1 MELIKLTKNEQGIET
16 VNARELHAFLE
27 SKRDFSTWIKDRITE
42 YEFIENKDFVCTTNS
57 GSKGR
62 GGHNRIE
69 YFISLDMAKELSMVE
84 RNDKGKQARLYFI
97 ECERIAK
104 AKQVPQSFAEAL
116 QLAANQAKQLEAQAA
131 KVNYFDKVCDTT
143 GLVNATQ
150 VGQKFKMSAVTLNKN
165 LDGLN
170 VYNRSIKRGRAFQ
183 QWFVDAGNGIM
194 RQTELGY
201 PQPLFTAKGEQWI
214 IETFTTNGVI

>member
-27 SKRDFSTWIKDRITE
+27 VKSKFADWFKNRVSEFG
-42 YEFIENKDFVCTTNS
+42 FIENSDFVSVSKILES
-57 GSKGR
+57 GGR
-62 GGHNRIE
+62 SIE
-69 YFISLDMAKELSMVE
+69 YHISIDMAKELSMLE

-104 AKQVPQSFAEAL
+104 SKQVPQSFSEAL

-201 PQPLFTAKGEQWI
+201 PHPLFTAKGEQWI

>member
-27 SKRDFSTWIKDRITE
+27 VKTRFNDWISNRIS
-42 YEFIENKDFVCTTNS
+42 EFGFAENKDFVSLTENLVT
-57 GSKGR
+57 
-62 GGHNRIE
+62 GGKQNIFH
-69 YFISLDMAKELSMVE
+69 ISIDMAKELSMLE

-116 QLAANQAKQLEAQAA
+116 QLAANQAKQLEEQAL

-183 QWFVDAGNGIM
+183 Q
-194 RQTELGY
+194 
-201 PQPLFTAKGEQWI
+201 
-214 IETFTTNGVI
+214 

>member
-16 VNARELHAFLE
+16 VNARELHEFLE
-27 SKRDFSTWIKDRITE
+27 VKSKFADWFKNRVSEFG
-42 YEFIENKDFVCTTNS
+42 FIENSDFVSVSKILES
-57 GSKGR
+57 GGR
-62 GGHNRIE
+62 SIE
-69 YFISLDMAKELSMVE
+69 YHISIDMAKELSMLE

-104 AKQVPQSFAEAL
+104 TKQVPQSFAEAL

-170 VYNRSIKRGRAFQ
+170 VYNRSVKRGRAFQ

-201 PQPLFTAKGEQWI
+201 PHPLFTAKGEQWI

>member
-16 VNARELHAFLE
+16 VNARDLHEFLE
-27 SKRDFSTWIKDRITE
+27 VKSKFADWFKNRVSEFG
-42 YEFIENKDFVCTTNS
+42 FIENSDFVSVSKILES
-57 GSKGR
+57 GGR
-62 GGHNRIE
+62 SIE
-69 YFISLDMAKELSMVE
+69 YHISIDMAKELSMLE

-104 AKQVPQSFAEAL
+104 ARQVPQSFAEAL

>member
-1 MELIKLTKNEQGIET
+1 MELIKLTKNSQGIET
-16 VNARELHAFLE
+16 VNARELHEFLE
-27 SKRDFSTWIKDRITE
+27 VKSKFADWFKNRVSEFG
-42 YEFIENKDFVCTTNS
+42 FIENSDFVSVSKILES
-57 GSKGR
+57 GGR
-62 GGHNRIE
+62 SIE
-69 YFISLDMAKELSMVE
+69 YHISIDMAKELSMLE

-104 AKQVPQSFAEAL
+104 SKQVPQSFSEAL

-201 PQPLFTAKGEQWI
+201 PHPLFTAKGEQWI

>member
-1 MELIKLTKNEQGIET
+1 MELIKLTKNKDGIET

-27 SKRDFSTWIKDRITE
+27 VKTRFNDWIANRIS
-42 YEFIENKDFVCTTNS
+42 EFGFTENKDFVSLTENLVS
-57 GSKGR
+57 GGKQNVF
-62 GGHNRIE
+62 H
-69 YFISLDMAKELSMVE
+69 ISIDMAKELSMLE

-104 AKQVPQSFAEAL
+104 SKQVPQSFAEAL

>member
-27 SKRDFSTWIKDRITE
+27 VKTRFNDWIANRI
-42 YEFIENKDFVCTTNS
+42 YEFGFAANKDFVSLTENLVS
-57 GSKGR
+57 GGKQNVF
-62 GGHNRIE
+62 H
-69 YFISLDMAKELSMVE
+69 ISIDMAKELSMLE

-104 AKQVPQSFAEAL
+104 TRQVPQSFSEAL

-170 VYNRSIKRGRAFQ
+170 VYNRSVKRGRAFQ

>member
-16 VNARELHAFLE
+16 VNARDLHEFLE
-27 SKRDFSTWIKDRITE
+27 VKSKFADWFKNRVSEFG
-42 YEFIENKDFVCTTNS
+42 FIENSDFVSVSKILES
-57 GSKGR
+57 GGR
-62 GGHNRIE
+62 SIE
-69 YFISLDMAKELSMVE
+69 YHISIDMAKELSMLE

-97 ECERIAK
+97 ECERVAK
-104 AKQVPQSFAEAL
+104 TKQVPQSFAEAL

>member
-1 MELIKLTKNEQGIET
+1 MELIKLTKNEHGIET

-27 SKRDFSTWIKDRITE
+27 VKTRFNDWIANRIS
-42 YEFIENKDFVCTTNS
+42 EFGFTENKDFVSLTENLV
-57 GSKGR
+57 R
-62 GGHNRIE
+62 GGKQNVFH
-69 YFISLDMAKELSMVE
+69 ISIDMAKELSMLE

-97 ECERIAK
+97 ECERMAK

>member
-27 SKRDFSTWIKDRITE
+27 VKSKFADWFKNRVSEFG
-42 YEFIENKDFVCTTNS
+42 FIENSDFVSVSKILES
-57 GSKGR
+57 GGR
-62 GGHNRIE
+62 SIE
-69 YFISLDMAKELSMVE
+69 YHISIDMAKELSMLE

>member
-27 SKRDFSTWIKDRITE
+27 VKSKFADWFKNRVSEFG
-42 YEFIENKDFVCTTNS
+42 FIENSDFVSVSKILES
-57 GSKGR
+57 GGR
-62 GGHNRIE
+62 SIE
-69 YFISLDMAKELSMVE
+69 YHISIDMAKELSMLE

-165 LDGLN
+165 
-170 VYNRSIKRGRAFQ
+170 VSIPLKSGRCCK
-183 QWFVDAGNGIM
+183 
-194 RQTELGY
+194 
-201 PQPLFTAKGEQWI
+201 P
-214 IETFTTNGVI
+214 

>member
-1 MELIKLTKNEQGIET
+1 MELIKLTKNSQGIET

-27 SKRDFSTWIKDRITE
+27 VKTRFNDWIANRIS
-42 YEFIENKDFVCTTNS
+42 EFGFTENKDFVSLTENLVS
-57 GSKGR
+57 GGKQNVF
-62 GGHNRIE
+62 H
-69 YFISLDMAKELSMVE
+69 ISIDMAKELSMLE

-104 AKQVPQSFAEAL
+104 SKQVPQSFSEAL

>member
-1 MELIKLTKNEQGIET
+1 MELIKLTKNEHGIET

-27 SKRDFSTWIKDRITE
+27 VKSKFADWFKNRVSDFG
-42 YEFIENKDFVCTTNS
+42 FVENSDFVTV
-57 GSKGR
+57 SKNLVNGGR
-62 GGHNRIE
+62 SIE
-69 YFISLDMAKELSMVE
+69 YHISIDMAKELSMLE

-104 AKQVPQSFAEAL
+104 DRQVPQSFAEAL

-131 KVNYFDKVCDTT
+131 KVNYFDKVCDAT

-170 VYNRSIKRGRAFQ
+170 VYNRSVKRGRAFQ

>member
-27 SKRDFSTWIKDRITE
+27 VKTRFNDWIANRIS
-42 YEFIENKDFVCTTNS
+42 EFGFTENKDFVSLTENLVS
-57 GSKGR
+57 GGKQNVF
-62 GGHNRIE
+62 H
-69 YFISLDMAKELSMVE
+69 ISIDMAKELSMLE

-104 AKQVPQSFAEAL
+104 TKQVPQSFAEAL

-170 VYNRSIKRGRAFQ
+170 VYNRSVKRGRAFQ
-183 QWFVDAGNGIM
+183 QWFVDAGNGTM

-201 PQPLFTAKGEQWI
+201 PHPLFTAKGEQWI

>member
-27 SKRDFSTWIKDRITE
+27 VKSKFADWFKNRVSEFG
-42 YEFIENKDFVCTTNS
+42 FIENSDFVSVSKILES
-57 GSKGR
+57 GGR
-62 GGHNRIE
+62 SIE
-69 YFISLDMAKELSMVE
+69 YHISIDMAKELSMLE

-104 AKQVPQSFAEAL
+104 DRQVPQSFAEAL

>member
-16 VNARELHAFLE
+16 VNARELHEFLE
-27 SKRDFSTWIKDRITE
+27 VKSKFADWFKNRVSEFG
-42 YEFIENKDFVCTTNS
+42 FIENSDFVSVSKILES
-57 GSKGR
+57 GGR
-62 GGHNRIE
+62 SIE
-69 YFISLDMAKELSMVE
+69 YHISIDMAKELSMLE

-97 ECERIAK
+97 ECERMAK
-104 AKQVPQSFAEAL
+104 SKQVPQSFAEAL

-131 KVNYFDKVCDTT
+131 KVNYFDKVCDAT

>member
-27 SKRDFSTWIKDRITE
+27 VKSKFADWFKNRVSEFG
-42 YEFIENKDFVCTTNS
+42 FIENSDFVSVSKILES
-57 GSKGR
+57 GGR
-62 GGHNRIE
+62 SIE
-69 YFISLDMAKELSMVE
+69 YHISIDMAKELSMLE

-104 AKQVPQSFAEAL
+104 SKQVPQSFSEAL

>member
-27 SKRDFSTWIKDRITE
+27 VKTRFNDWIANRISEFGFS
-42 YEFIENKDFVCTTNS
+42 ENKDFVSLTENLVS
-57 GSKGR
+57 GGKKNVF
-62 GGHNRIE
+62 H
-69 YFISLDMAKELSMVE
+69 ISIDMAKELSMLE

-201 PQPLFTAKGEQWI
+201 PHPLFTAKGEQWI

>member
-27 SKRDFSTWIKDRITE
+27 VKTRFNDWIANRISEFGFTE
-42 YEFIENKDFVCTTNS
+42 NQDFVTLTKNLVS
-57 GSKGR
+57 GGKQNVF
-62 GGHNRIE
+62 H
-69 YFISLDMAKELSMVE
+69 ISIDMANELSMLE

-104 AKQVPQSFAEAL
+104 SKQVPQSFSEAL

>member
-27 SKRDFSTWIKDRITE
+27 VKSKFADWFKNRVSEFG
-42 YEFIENKDFVCTTNS
+42 FIENSDFVSVSKILES
-57 GSKGR
+57 GGR
-62 GGHNRIE
+62 SIE
-69 YFISLDMAKELSMVE
+69 YHISIDMAKEMSMLE

-116 QLAANQAKQLEAQAA
+116 QLAANQAKQLEEQAL

-170 VYNRSIKRGRAFQ
+170 VYNRSVKRGRAFQ

-201 PQPLFTAKGEQWI
+201 PHPLFTAKGEQWI

>member
-1 MELIKLTKNEQGIET
+1 MELIKLTKNSQGIET
-16 VNARELHAFLE
+16 VNARELHEFLE
-27 SKRDFSTWIKDRITE
+27 VKSKFADWFKNRVSEFG
-42 YEFIENKDFVCTTNS
+42 FIENSDFVSVSKILES
-57 GSKGR
+57 GGR
-62 GGHNRIE
+62 SIE
-69 YFISLDMAKELSMVE
+69 YHISIDMAKELSMLE

-104 AKQVPQSFAEAL
+104 TKQVPQSFSEAL

-170 VYNRSIKRGRAFQ
+170 VYNRSVKRGRAFQ

>member
-1 MELIKLTKNEQGIET
+1 MELIKLTKNEHGIET

-27 SKRDFSTWIKDRITE
+27 VKTRFNDWIANRIS
-42 YEFIENKDFVCTTNS
+42 EFGFTENKDFVSLTENLVS
-57 GSKGR
+57 GGKQNIF
-62 GGHNRIE
+62 H
-69 YFISLDMAKELSMVE
+69 ISIDMAKELSMLE

-131 KVNYFDKVCDTT
+131 KVNYFDKVCDAT

-170 VYNRSIKRGRAFQ
+170 VYNRSVKRGRAFQ

-201 PQPLFTAKGEQWI
+201 PHPLFTAKGEQWI

>member
-16 VNARELHAFLE
+16 VNAREFHAFLE
-27 SKRDFSTWIKDRITE
+27 VKTRFNDWIANRIS
-42 YEFIENKDFVCTTNS
+42 EFGFTENKDFVSLTENLVS
-57 GSKGR
+57 GGKQNVF
-62 GGHNRIE
+62 H
-69 YFISLDMAKELSMVE
+69 ISIDMAKELSMLE

>member
-1 MELIKLTKNEQGIET
+1 MELIKLTKNEHGIET

-27 SKRDFSTWIKDRITE
+27 VKTRFNDWIANRISEFGFS
-42 YEFIENKDFVCTTNS
+42 ENKDFVSLTENLVS
-57 GSKGR
+57 GGKQNVF
-62 GGHNRIE
+62 H
-69 YFISLDMAKELSMVE
+69 ISIDMAKELSMLE
-84 RNDKGKQARLYFI
+84 RNDNGKQARLYFI

-104 AKQVPQSFAEAL
+104 SKQVPQSFAEAL

-170 VYNRSIKRGRAFQ
+170 VYNRSVKRGRAFQ

>member
-16 VNARELHAFLE
+16 VSARELHAFLE
-27 SKRDFSTWIKDRITE
+27 VKSKFADWFKNRVSEFG
-42 YEFIENKDFVCTTNS
+42 FIENSDFVSVSKILES
-57 GSKGR
+57 GGR
-62 GGHNRIE
+62 SIE
-69 YFISLDMAKELSMVE
+69 YHISIDMAKELSMLE

-116 QLAANQAKQLEAQAA
+116 QLAANQAKQLEAQAL

-170 VYNRSIKRGRAFQ
+170 VYNRSVKRGRAFQ

>member
-1 MELIKLTKNEQGIET
+1 MELIKLTKNPQGIET

-27 SKRDFSTWIKDRITE
+27 VKTRFNDWIANRISEFGFS
-42 YEFIENKDFVCTTNS
+42 ENKDFVSLTENLVS
-57 GSKGR
+57 GGKQNVF
-62 GGHNRIE
+62 H
-69 YFISLDMAKELSMVE
+69 ISIDMAKELSMLE

-104 AKQVPQSFAEAL
+104 SKQVPQSFAEAL

>member
-1 MELIKLTKNEQGIET
+1 MSLT
-16 VNARELHAFLE
+16 
-27 SKRDFSTWIKDRITE
+27 
-42 YEFIENKDFVCTTNS
+42 ENLVS
-57 GSKGR
+57 GGKQNVF
-62 GGHNRIE
+62 H
-69 YFISLDMAKELSMVE
+69 ISIDMAKELSMLE

-104 AKQVPQSFAEAL
+104 TKQVPQSFAEAL

-201 PQPLFTAKGEQWI
+201 PQPLFTAKGEQCI

>member
-16 VNARELHAFLE
+16 VNARELHAFLGVK
-27 SKRDFSTWIKDRITE
+27 SKFADWFKNRVSEFG
-42 YEFIENKDFVCTTNS
+42 FIENSDFVSVSKILES
-57 GSKGR
+57 GGR
-62 GGHNRIE
+62 SIE
-69 YFISLDMAKELSMVE
+69 YHISIDMAKELSMLE
-84 RNDKGKQARLYFI
+84 RNENGKQARLYFI

-104 AKQVPQSFAEAL
+104 SRQVPQSFAEAL
-116 QLAANQAKQLEAQAA
+116 QLAANQAKQLEVQAA

-170 VYNRSIKRGRAFQ
+170 VYNRSVKRGRAFQ

>member
-1 MELIKLTKNEQGIET
+1 MELIKLTKNSQGIET

-27 SKRDFSTWIKDRITE
+27 VKTRFNDWIANRIS
-42 YEFIENKDFVCTTNS
+42 EFGFTENKDFVSLTENLVS
-57 GSKGR
+57 GGKQNVF
-62 GGHNRIE
+62 H
-69 YFISLDMAKELSMVE
+69 ISIDMAKELSMLE

-104 AKQVPQSFAEAL
+104 TKQVPQSFAEAL

>member
-16 VNARELHAFLE
+16 VNARELHEFLE
-27 SKRDFSTWIKDRITE
+27 VKSKFADWFKNRVSEFG
-42 YEFIENKDFVCTTNS
+42 FIENSDFVSVSKILES
-57 GSKGR
+57 GGR
-62 GGHNRIE
+62 SIE
-69 YFISLDMAKELSMVE
+69 YHISIDMAKELSMLE

-97 ECERIAK
+97 ECERIAN

-201 PQPLFTAKGEQWI
+201 PHPLFTAKGEQWI

>member
-1 MELIKLTKNEQGIET
+1 MELIKLTKNSQGIET

-27 SKRDFSTWIKDRITE
+27 VKTRFNDWIANRIS
-42 YEFIENKDFVCTTNS
+42 EFGFTENKDFVSLTENLVS
-57 GSKGR
+57 GGKQNVF
-62 GGHNRIE
+62 H
-69 YFISLDMAKELSMVE
+69 ISIDMAKELSMLE

-104 AKQVPQSFAEAL
+104 SKQVPQSFSEAL
-116 QLAANQAKQLEAQAA
+116 QLAANQAKHLEAQAA

-183 QWFVDAGNGIM
+183 QWFVDSGNGIM

>member
-27 SKRDFSTWIKDRITE
+27 VKTRFNDWIANRISEFGFS
-42 YEFIENKDFVCTTNS
+42 ENKDFVSLTENLVS
-57 GSKGR
+57 GGKQNVF
-62 GGHNRIE
+62 H
-69 YFISLDMAKELSMVE
+69 ISIDMAKELSMLE

-97 ECERIAK
+97 ECERVAK
-104 AKQVPQSFAEAL
+104 TKQVPQSFAEAL

>member
-27 SKRDFSTWIKDRITE
+27 VKSKFADWFKNRVSEFG
-42 YEFIENKDFVCTTNS
+42 FIENSDFVSVSKILES
-57 GSKGR
+57 GGR
-62 GGHNRIE
+62 SIE
-69 YFISLDMAKELSMVE
+69 YHISIDMAKELSMLE

-104 AKQVPQSFAEAL
+104 TKQVPQSFAEAL

-170 VYNRSIKRGRAFQ
+170 VYNRSVKRGRAFQ

-201 PQPLFTAKGEQWI
+201 PHPLFTAKGEQWI

>member
-27 SKRDFSTWIKDRITE
+27 VKTRFNDWISNRIS
-42 YEFIENKDFVCTTNS
+42 EFGFAENKDFVSLTENLVT
-57 GSKGR
+57 
-62 GGHNRIE
+62 GGKQNIFH
-69 YFISLDMAKELSMVE
+69 ISIDMAKELSMLE

-116 QLAANQAKQLEAQAA
+116 QLAANQAKQLEEQAL

>member
-1 MELIKLTKNEQGIET
+1 MELIKLTKNKYGIET

-27 SKRDFSTWIKDRITE
+27 VKTRFNDWIANRISEFGFS
-42 YEFIENKDFVCTTNS
+42 ENKDFVSLTENLVS
-57 GSKGR
+57 GGKQKVF
-62 GGHNRIE
+62 H
-69 YFISLDMAKELSMVE
+69 ISIDMAKELSMLE

-97 ECERIAK
+97 ECERIAN

-170 VYNRSIKRGRAFQ
+170 VYNRSVKRGRAFQ
-183 QWFVDAGNGIM
+183 KWFVDAGNGIM

>member
-27 SKRDFSTWIKDRITE
+27 VKTRFNDWIANRISEFGFS
-42 YEFIENKDFVCTTNS
+42 ENKDFVSLTENLVS
-57 GSKGR
+57 GGKQNVF
-62 GGHNRIE
+62 H
-69 YFISLDMAKELSMVE
+69 ISIDMAKELSMLE

-104 AKQVPQSFAEAL
+104 SKQVPQSFAEAL
-116 QLAANQAKQLEAQAA
+116 QLAANQAKQLEEQAL

>member
-27 SKRDFSTWIKDRITE
+27 VKTRFNDWIANRIS
-42 YEFIENKDFVCTTNS
+42 EFGFTENKDFVSLTENLVS
-57 GSKGR
+57 GGKQNIF
-62 GGHNRIE
+62 H
-69 YFISLDMAKELSMVE
+69 ISIDMAKELSMLE

-104 AKQVPQSFAEAL
+104 AKQVPQSFSEAL

-170 VYNRSIKRGRAFQ
+170 VSNRSIKRGRAFQ

>member
-1 MELIKLTKNEQGIET
+1 MELIKLTKNSQGIET

-27 SKRDFSTWIKDRITE
+27 VKTRFNDWIANRIS
-42 YEFIENKDFVCTTNS
+42 EFGFTENKDFVSLTENLVS
-57 GSKGR
+57 GGKQNVF
-62 GGHNRIE
+62 H
-69 YFISLDMAKELSMVE
+69 ISIDMAKELSMLE

-104 AKQVPQSFAEAL
+104 SKQVPQSFAEAL

-170 VYNRSIKRGRAFQ
+170 VYNRSVKRGRAFQ